1 MTGAFYSRICSER
14 KWVFENKQADV
25 EERPITRSLEAMAE
39 IQQAEEGLIAAMQT
53 QDFHTLDGVYTRIKE
68 NKMDIGV
75 KLLDEAEK
83 LHLKL
88 EKELDIRN
96 FIASVA
102 HVPDY
107 KTIRKSVTVLNNKFK
122 DAEKLGVEVDTGLV
136 QQINECSKRLISE
149 RNLRFEMENMS
160 VNSANK
166 DNVDK
171 LQGLIQL
178 ANDYNVE
185 AKYLETANNLG
196 GKMNDSIVAR
206 ETLQLLLDYPIREYP
221 PPEPLDKNGKPIK

>member
-1 MTGAFYSRICSER
+1 M
-14 KWVFENKQADV
+14 
-25 EERPITRSLEAMAE
+25 
-39 IQQAEEGLIAAMQT
+39 
-53 QDFHTLDGVYTRIKE
+53 
-68 NKMDIGV
+68 
-75 KLLDEAEK
+75 
-83 LHLKL
+83 KL
-88 EKELDIRN
+88 EKELDIKT

-122 DAEKLGVEVDTGLV
+122 DAEKLGVEVDPALIC
-136 QQINECSKRLISE
+136 QINECSKRLISE
-149 RNLRFEMENMS
+149 RNLRFEMENMAVS
-160 VNSANK
+160 ESTK

-185 AKYLETANNLG
+185 AKYMDTAKSLS

>member
-14 KWVFENKQADV
+14 KWVFENKQAEV
-25 EERPITRSLEAMAE
+25 EERPITRSLEAMRE
-39 IQQAEEGLIAAMQT
+39 IQEAEDGLRAAMET
-53 QDFHTLDGVYTRIKE
+53 QDFHTLDGVFMRIKE

-75 KLLDEAEK
+75 KLLDDAEK

-96 FIASVA
+96 FITSVA

-136 QQINECSKRLISE
+136 
-149 RNLRFEMENMS
+149 
-160 VNSANK
+160 
-166 DNVDK
+166 
-171 LQGLIQL
+171 
-178 ANDYNVE
+178 
-185 AKYLETANNLG
+185 
-196 GKMNDSIVAR
+196 
-206 ETLQLLLDYPIREYP
+206 
-221 PPEPLDKNGKPIK
+221 